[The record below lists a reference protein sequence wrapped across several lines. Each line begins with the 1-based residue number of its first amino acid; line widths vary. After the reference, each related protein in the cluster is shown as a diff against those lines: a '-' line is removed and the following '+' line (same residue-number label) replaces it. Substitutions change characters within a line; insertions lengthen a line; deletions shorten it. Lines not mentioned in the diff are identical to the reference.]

1 MKKNIFAGSVF
12 LALSL
17 AIMMPQLVQ
26 HSLILGG
33 DSLFHFNRFLDT
45 EQQISHGNIQ
55 YFISTYGFSQS
66 GRIINA
72 LYGPYVAYFNGL
84 ILYLVKSWFWYQIVS
99 GILVTFISGMTMY
112 YLARINRVQY
122 NYSVFIASLYMM
134 TYGITTWVTNQQF
147 LAWGAMIIP
156 LGLSVATRL
165 IRDPKNPIKLLEII
179 LVTSLF
185 IETHVLSALFLIII
199 YSVFFIIALFTVQD
213 VKRLF
218 KYLFV
223 SIAVTILL
231 TSNIWLTMI
240 NLYKDNHLLSPF
252 QNNLP
257 LQTGMVDFS
266 NGDQL
271 TLMLLILF
279 VIQSGLLIFRVTTT
293 SFLTKIVT
301 ILGIIILLSA
311 FPLFPWNSI
320 FAHIPATGI
329 IQFPYRLLPFSEA
342 LILLGLGMTLTSLS
356 AQKYLPQIY
365 KLIMFVICI
374 VSLTSLQHN
383 VYNAAKTWWSN
394 TNIIKSTSNV
404 TYTLNGEELRAK
416 FNSKNLTD
424 PLLYVWKPT
433 SDYIPIKNNAVI
445 EHPYHQYD
453 LEIAKNKS
461 IEKKAFRGGIEVK
474 WTSNDTKY
482 RNIGVVKY
490 ANTQIN
496 INGHKADKNQYYTTD
511 IGTIFVKSTF
521 GKNIVTVNYHE
532 SSVIKAVLRINII
545 SWIMVIFALTF
556 LFIKEFNYKFSVK
569 L

>member
-1 MKKNIFAGSVF
+1 MKKNIFAGFVF

-66 GRIINA
+66 GRIVNA

-84 ILYLVKSWFWYQIVS
+84 ILYVVKSWFWYQIVS
-99 GILVTFISGMTMY
+99 GILVTFISGVTMY

-252 QNNLP
+252 QNKLP

-342 LILLGLGMTLTSLS
+342 LILLGLGMTLTSLT

-365 KLIMFVICI
+365 KLIMFVICM
-374 VSLTSLQHN
+374 VSLTSVQHN

-394 TNIIKSTSNV
+394 NNIIKSTSNV
-404 TYTLNGEELRAK
+404 TYTSNGDELRKK

-433 SDYIPIKNNAVI
+433 SDYVPIKKDAVI
-445 EHPYHQYD
+445 THPYNQYN
-453 LEIAKNKS
+453 LEINKNHT
-461 IEKKAFRGGIEVK
+461 IEKKSINGGIQVK
-474 WTSNDTKY
+474 WVSKDTKY

-490 ANTQIN
+490 ADTQVN
-496 INGHKADKNQYYTTD
+496 INNHQANKNQYYTTN
-511 IGTIFVKSTF
+511 IGTIMIKSKVGENSVIIT
-521 GKNIVTVNYHE
+521 YHE
-532 SSVIKAVLRINII
+532 PAFMKAALTLNII
-545 SWIMVIFALTF
+545 SWFIVIFVLTF
-556 LFIKEFNYKFSVK
+556 RYIKALAKKY
-569 L
+569 